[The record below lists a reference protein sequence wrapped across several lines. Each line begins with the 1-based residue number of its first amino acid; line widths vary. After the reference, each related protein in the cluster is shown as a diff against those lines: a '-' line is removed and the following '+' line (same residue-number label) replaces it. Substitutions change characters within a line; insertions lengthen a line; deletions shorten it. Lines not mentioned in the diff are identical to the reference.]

1 MAQGSESTR
10 VPEGTAVDAGK
21 QRAAA
26 EMKKMEK
33 EKLDKDAMDIAERGM
48 EEMHED
54 EKPNIP
60 GDTIFTK

>member
-10 VPEGTAVDAGK
+10 VPAGTSGDAGK
-21 QRAAA
+21 QRAAD
-26 EMKKMEK
+26 EMKKFEK
-33 EKLDKDAMDIAERGM
+33 EKLDKDAMDSAKRGM

-54 EKPNIP
+54 EKPDIP

>member
-1 MAQGSESTR
+1 
-10 VPEGTAVDAGK
+10 
-21 QRAAA
+21 
-26 EMKKMEK
+26 MEK
-33 EKLDKDAMDIAERGM
+33 EKLDKDAMDIAKRGM